1 MESKDKGLEEAQVI
15 ESNAVKKAG
24 DMAEKVLD
32 SVKEVVSDSIDNT
45 NAEMAQSDSAF
56 DRGMA
61 EMFEKMDAPKGDLDK
76 ADKMADNQDSVK
88 GSEQE
93 QSR

>member
-1 MESKDKGLEEAQVI
+1 MESKDQGLQEVQAV
-15 ESNAVKKAG
+15 ESKVAEKIG
-24 DMAEKVLD
+24 DMADKVVD
-32 SVKEVVSDSIDNT
+32 DIKEAVQDMDLHGDLR
-45 NAEMAQSDSAF
+45 QSDSAF
-56 DRGMA
+56 DQGMS
-61 EMFEKMDAPKGDLDK
+61 EMFDRMDAPKGDLDK